1 MGNNIGNYNIDNDRM
16 NYGIL
21 YKYIAC
27 AHYKDDK
34 IMYQGQK
41 YIERI
46 YSAHLHCHPIFRRK
60 NPLFCGEINRLGLL
74 FCWSR
79 KAIEL
84 HGTEG
89 GEVDLCLT
97 GMKLLLL
104 EEGTGK
110 GIELESWGKRE
121 WNRALCKLPKVF
133 NKLGGLELQR
143 GFPSALVGK
152 NLPANTGDEE
162 ERGSIP
168 GWGRSPGGRHGNPLQ
183 YTRLE
188 SLMDR
193 GAWWATVHSVTKSWT
208 WLK

>member
-1 MGNNIGNYNIDNDRM
+1 
-16 NYGIL
+16 
-21 YKYIAC
+21 
-27 AHYKDDK
+27 
-34 IMYQGQK
+34 MYQGQK

-46 YSAHLHCHPIFRRK
+46 CSAHLHCHHIFRRK

-74 FCWSR
+74 FCWSG

-104 EEGTGK
+104 EEGIGK

-121 WNRALCKLPKVF
+121 WNRALCKLPKVS

-152 NLPANTGDEE
+152 NLLPVQEMKKRWVRSLGGEDPLEEGMATPSSILIWRILWTGEPGGLQS
-162 ERGSIP
+162 RGSCRV
-168 GWGRSPGGRHGNPLQ
+168 GQDWSSLACTHARLHRDEYPLNI
-183 YTRLE
+183 
-188 SLMDR
+188 
-193 GAWWATVHSVTKSWT
+193 
-208 WLK
+208 